1 MAKMPS
7 TNRQSHKALRQAGFA
22 GGPEGARMGR
32 RNNAALVNKPKLLH
46 FGLDYLRLC
55 VGFGQRQES
64 KSLGFLSA
72 IFSQPHNDTNAATY
86 RDFVWADTSE
96 EVDLLF
102 GKSPNGEACY
112 VSSDGW
118 AIMGIEKLS
127 EESSFYRNIRG
138 KYQYVVS
145 FYGAFFALFKLGLD
159 PLEFWRIFDDDI
171 KQNSIVHCV
180 SRVDICADIE
190 NISVLAIE
198 KGIAVQSPTHAK
210 PFTRLNVDWET
221 GIPETFYYGKTDD
234 KRWHGRAYNKIK
246 DINDKHTE
254 ALFPNYWGLERV
266 TRLEIELHEVCREFR
281 MDFLNCRDVAFQLSI
296 VKAMLETKYVQWGIL
311 PFLLKEMREKGFNF
325 FALKRVQVDYEEMP
339 KMLFYKR
346 TLRKNLAC
354 VERMRIPLDMYLSR
368 LRRDMEEELSASHS
382 DDA

>member
-1 MAKMPS
+1 MAKKPS
-7 TNRQSHKALRQAGFA
+7 THRRAHGENGCAVRRGAG
-22 GGPEGARMGR
+22 RL
-32 RNNAALVNKPKLLH
+32 NNAALVTKPKLLH

-55 VGFGQRQES
+55 VGTGQNPNG
-64 KSLGFLSA
+64 KSLRLLSA
-72 IFSQPHNDTNAATY
+72 IFSQSHNDTNAATY
-86 RDFVWADTSE
+86 RDFVWGDTLE

-102 GKSPNGEACY
+102 GKSPHGEVCY

-118 AIMGIEKLS
+118 TIMGIEKLS
-127 EESSFYRNIRG
+127 EESSFYKNIRG

-159 PLEFWRIFDDDI
+159 PLAFWRIFDEDI
-171 KQNSIVHCV
+171 ERDAIVHCV
-180 SRVDICADIE
+180 SRADICADIK
-190 NISVLAIE
+190 NISVLEIE

-246 DINDKHTE
+246 DINHKHTE
-254 ALFPNYWGLERV
+254 ALFPNYWVLERV

-281 MDFLNCRDVAFQLSI
+281 MNFLNCRDVAFQLSI
-296 VKAMLETKYVQWGIL
+296 VKAMLKTKYVHWKIL
-311 PFLLKEMREKGFNF
+311 PFLLKEMKEKGFNF
-325 FALKRVQVDYEEMP
+325 FALHRVQVDYDEMP

-354 VERMRIPLDMYLSR
+354 VERMRVPLDVYFSR
-368 LRRDMEEELSASHS
+368 LRRDMEEELSAASS
-382 DDA
+382 DK